1 MTIST
6 LAISLLLSTAPQ
18 WEPLFN
24 GTNLDGWT
32 IVNGDVSTWT
42 VEDQMIVCSG
52 KPTGVMRT
60 DKAYENFILDFDWKH
75 LETNGNAGLFVWS
88 APYPAVG
95 IPFTKAIEVQIMV
108 GKELDWYTTHGDIF
122 SIWGAQMTPDDP
134 HPMGNHIQR
143 CLPSERR
150 TNPAPEW
157 NHYTVTCIDGQ
168 INLSVNGKFVSGG
181 YDITPRKGYICL
193 EAEGT
198 EAHFKNIQIM
208 ELPPATPE
216 IESVPLE
223 SFATYRTLF
232 TGINLDGWNLDET
245 TDDHWSV
252 GDNVLTTD
260 GNGNPLV
267 NAHAFESYSLCIDY
281 RCHDKEAKPFV
292 IMNGKK
298 QSLTT
303 EHASSFHRIHLE
315 HAPDTPNNGK
325 IALGSEKGRVDFTNI
340 FIHEVD

>member
-122 SIWGAQMTPDDP
+122 SIWGAQMTP
-134 HPMGNHIQR
+134 R
-143 CLPSERR
+143 
-150 TNPAPEW
+150 
-157 NHYTVTCIDGQ
+157 
-168 INLSVNGKFVSGG
+168 
-181 YDITPRKGYICL
+181 
-193 EAEGT
+193 
-198 EAHFKNIQIM
+198 
-208 ELPPATPE
+208 
-216 IESVPLE
+216 
-223 SFATYRTLF
+223 
-232 TGINLDGWNLDET
+232 
-245 TDDHWSV
+245 
-252 GDNVLTTD
+252 
-260 GNGNPLV
+260 
-267 NAHAFESYSLCIDY
+267 
-281 RCHDKEAKPFV
+281 
-292 IMNGKK
+292 
-298 QSLTT
+298 
-303 EHASSFHRIHLE
+303 ASSPTFCLKPEDIQTH
-315 HAPDTPNNGK
+315 PNASAEESCLRRNH
-325 IALGSEKGRVDFTNI
+325 SEAG
-340 FIHEVD
+340 